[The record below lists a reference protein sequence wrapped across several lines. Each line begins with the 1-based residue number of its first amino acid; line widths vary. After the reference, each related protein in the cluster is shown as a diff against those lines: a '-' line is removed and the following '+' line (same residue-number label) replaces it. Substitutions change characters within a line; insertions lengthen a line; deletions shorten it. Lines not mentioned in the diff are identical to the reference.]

1 MWNNFKTY
9 GDSPENAFETLCNQ
23 LFERYLHRNY
33 KNDLARFRVINGAG
47 GDGGIEA
54 YGTLHTGTIVAVQ
67 SKWFPTAM
75 QTSQINQI
83 KKSITTALEI
93 RPDISKYILCIP
105 RNLASKKRG
114 KGGKI
119 PKNTEEDR
127 VNKLASDI
135 KDLHKD
141 LTLTWWTTDNILREL
156 QLPSNDGI
164 HRYWFDKETID
175 FSLLIEQFR
184 FQKTNNWLKERYV
197 PALHTQ
203 GVIHEQVGQLMF
215 SKKYRVALIS
225 KVQEVQTKIQK
236 TAKLLESFRDMVSK
250 KNLLSAMEEVDGY
263 LSKANGIASN
273 LVREIMASNMDYRV
287 ISDCPE
293 PEGLSILET
302 YLDDLR
308 PTNVEK
314 NTVYDLKG
322 LIRDLLRIY
331 PIGFFMDIADLLNVS
346 RKFVFGGPGTGK
358 TQGLANVV
366 ELALDNDYPA
376 ILIRAKTAN
385 SNSWTSILEKALDV
399 QGWTKNQLFSALET
413 LAIKNDVQKAMA
425 LDHGQEPD
433 YPKTVVLI
441 SIDGLE
447 EAVEKKEEWY
457 DRIAE
462 TTEITLRYPRIKFVF
477 TARHYFY
484 DNSKD
489 IDSLAE
495 EVRLEGDGDVQI
507 NEVIGPYFEHYR
519 ITGKLSY
526 PIQGL
531 TSLFALRLFC
541 EEYEGQNLDELGRVE
556 TTVQKLL
563 NLKVARL
570 NAEFIQNTGTGIIIT
585 EAPVIDGLSI
595 LSKAFYESG
604 SITHKELVQLL
615 SQDGGAFFSPEAATN
630 LLQFLASN
638 GVLTQY
644 ESLEKTG
651 VLEKRIRKYSI
662 TYQSIIETLISEEIY
677 ENIKT
682 ESEDKLPDIL
692 FRPLAIPVH
701 QLPKKDFAIKSI
713 APNRQ
718 IIQNLVSRIFN
729 EQEKLVGEEDFLIDG
744 LSQDQVLDL
753 QFEALRRAPK
763 SLAVKYNSYVRELF
777 FKNYEIRFK
786 VIKKLIIPSAKGNGD
801 FFNANWLHEILMGQP
816 TVFER
821 DKLWSDLDNEE
832 MNDFSESERFIYK
845 ANYTLRKLLTDNIL
859 DRSRVSDDAKH
870 DGFPLILAWGLS
882 TIDRELRERI
892 SSALTGWG
900 ILNPK
905 EHKLL
910 LDKIFNCNDP
920 QIQEDLASIT
930 LGIASRLKDFNG
942 LKELSEWAL
951 ATIFEH
957 RGKHRNV
964 IVRQGF
970 RAIVERAHQF
980 GLISEEK
987 VALARPRP
995 IEDFRLLKLDT
1006 DYLRKAR
1013 REYYPIVH
1021 DLAWYVIEKAY
1032 QRFLTGHEAK
1042 NEVEEESVRPEH
1054 QFLDQYRKNYGNKE
1068 IYPRSWGMSAALH
1081 YIKGLGLTRT
1091 KGSWFTDASHG
1102 SKSKIYT
1109 YEEKYTWLAVHYL
1122 QGYLSDYLPYAERS
1136 YSLERDWI
1144 TNYNVLT
1151 LIHNPVEDVMDEET
1165 MDHLLERRNTI
1176 WRIKEPLATEI
1187 TPSDKLQQDIEKAV
1201 LKDPNLDFNKWL
1213 FFKNFDFLNEGETA
1227 VGLYGYTYLNNKT
1240 ETVTTSLLTQAC
1252 IIKKENFGVLKD
1264 IVVNQPDNRYWL
1276 GSSDSYQAVADTDVY
1291 ANPTDI
1297 VWMDWIEER
1306 ENEIFISEDVS
1317 FSFTRTSVTKNDT
1330 QGEKEVYIPS
1340 KKIRTLLGISDYK
1353 NNKFL
1358 NPNDTVVGEISEVSE
1373 GSFED
1378 RQELL
1383 VVKWDMLQKALEDEG
1398 LQLCW
1403 FAQFFSRKNPFNKNL
1418 DKDFHAQRVKKY
1430 FIWKESKEFR
1440 SHKFW
1445 DETFSNQKDQ

>member
-33 KNDLARFRVINGAG
+33 KKDLARFRVINGAG

-54 YGTLHTGTIVAVQ
+54 YGALHTGTIVAVQ

-93 RPDISKYILCIP
+93 RPNISKYIICIP

-141 LTLTWWTTDNILREL
+141 LILTWWTTDDILREL
-156 QLPSNDGI
+156 QLPGNDGI

-175 FSLLIEQFR
+175 FSLLTEQFR

-197 PALHTQ
+197 PVLHTR

-225 KVQEVQTKIQK
+225 KVREVQTKIQK
-236 TAKLLESFRDMVSK
+236 TVKLLESFSDTVSEK
-250 KNLLSAMEEVDGY
+250 SLFQAIKEVEAY
-263 LSKANGIASN
+263 LAKTNGVASD
-273 LVREIMASNMDYRV
+273 LTREIVASNMDYRV
-287 ISDCPE
+287 ISDCQE
-293 PEGLSILET
+293 PEGISILAN
-302 YLDDLR
+302 YLDDLK
-308 PTNVEK
+308 PVGIEK
-314 NTVYDLKG
+314 NTVYELKE
-322 LIRDLLRIY
+322 LIQDILRIC
-331 PIGFFMDIADLLNVS
+331 PIGFFTDIGELLNIS

-366 ELALDNDYPA
+366 ELAFDHDYPA

-385 SNSWTSILEKALDV
+385 SGNWTSLLEKAMDV
-399 QGWTKNQLFSALET
+399 KGWTKNELFSALET
-413 LAIKNDVQKAMA
+413 LAIKKDIQKAMA
-425 LDHGQEPD
+425 LDYGVEPD
-433 YPKTVVLI
+433 HPKTVALI
-441 SIDGLE
+441 CIDGLE

-462 TTEITLRYPRIKFVF
+462 TKEITLRYPRIKFVF

-484 DNSKD
+484 DNSKG
-489 IDSLAE
+489 IDSFSE

-507 NEVIGPYFEHYR
+507 YEVIGAYFEQYR
-519 ITGKLSY
+519 ITGKLLH

-541 EEYEGQNLDELGRVE
+541 EEYEGQNLNNLGMVE

-570 NAEFIQNTGTGIIIT
+570 NAEFTKNVGTGMTIG
-585 EAPVIDGLSI
+585 ENPVTDGLST
-595 LSKAFYESG
+595 LSKAFYENE
-604 SITHKELVQLL
+604 SIAHMNLVQLL
-615 SQDGGAFFSPEAATN
+615 CQNKSAFFTPETATS
-630 LLQFLASN
+630 LIQFLANN
-638 GVLTQY
+638 GIMTKY
-644 ESLEKTG
+644 ERFEKEG
-651 VLEKRIRKYSI
+651 VLEKKVTDYSI
-662 TYQSIIETLISEEIY
+662 TYQSIIEILISEEIY
-677 ENIKT
+677 ENIKA

-692 FRPLAIPVH
+692 FRPLAIPMH
-701 QLPKKDFAIKSI
+701 QQHNKDFGRKSI

-729 EQEKLVGEEDFLIDG
+729 EQEKLIGEEDFLVDG
-744 LSQDQVLDL
+744 LSQNQILDL
-753 QFEALRRAPK
+753 QFETLQKAPK
-763 SLAVKYNSYVRELF
+763 SLAVKYDSYVKNLF
-777 FKNYEIRFK
+777 FKNYKTRFK
-786 VIKKLIIPSAKGNGD
+786 VIKKLIIPSAKGNGE
-801 FFNANWLHEILMGQP
+801 FFNANWLHEILVGQP

-832 MNDFSESERFIYK
+832 MNSFSESEHFIYK
-845 ANYTLRKLLTDNIL
+845 PNYTLRKLLIDNIL
-859 DRSRVSDDAKH
+859 DRPSITNDAKH

-900 ILNPK
+900 ILNPM
-905 EHKLL
+905 EYKLL

-942 LKELSEWAL
+942 LRELSKWAL

-957 RGKHRNV
+957 RSVLRNV

-970 RAIVERAHQF
+970 RAIVERAYQF
-980 GLISEEK
+980 GLISEKK

-995 IEDFRLLKLDT
+995 MEDFKLLKLDT

-1013 REYYPIVH
+1013 QEYYPIVH

-1032 QRFLTGHEAK
+1032 QNFLTGHEAK
-1042 NEVEEESVRPEH
+1042 NEVEMESVRPEH
-1054 QFLDQYRKNYGNKE
+1054 QFLDRYRKNYGNRE
-1068 IYPRSWGMSAALH
+1068 IYSRSWAMSAALH
-1081 YIKGLGLTRT
+1081 YIKELGLTRT
-1091 KGSWFTDASHG
+1091 KGIWFTEASHG
-1102 SKSKIYT
+1102 SKSKVYT

-1122 QGYLSDYLPYAERS
+1122 QGYLSDYLHYAERS

-1144 TNYNVLT
+1144 TNYNVIT
-1151 LIHNPVEDVMDEET
+1151 PIHNPVEDVIDEET
-1165 MDHLLERRNTI
+1165 MDHLLEKRNSI
-1176 WRIKEPLATEI
+1176 WRIKELLVTEI
-1187 TPSDKLQQDIEKAV
+1187 VPSDRFREDIEKTV
-1201 LKDPNLDFNKWL
+1201 LKDPDLDFKKWI
-1213 FFKNFDFLNEGETA
+1213 FFKNFEFLNDNETA
-1227 VGLYGYTYLNNKT
+1227 VSLYGWTELNNRS
-1240 ETVTTSLLTQAC
+1240 ETLITSLKTQAC
-1252 IIKKENFGVLKD
+1252 IIEKKNFEVFKET
-1264 IVVNQPDNRYWL
+1264 VVSQPDSRYWL
-1276 GSSDSYQAVADTDVY
+1276 RGSDNYQALADTYVY

-1306 ENEIFISEDVS
+1306 ENEIFVTEDVS
-1317 FSFTRTSVTKNDT
+1317 FLFTRTSVTKNDT

-1340 KKIRTLLGISDYK
+1340 KKIRTLLGISDYR
-1353 NNKFL
+1353 NDKFL
-1358 NPNDTVVGEISEVSE
+1358 DTSDTVVGAISEISE
-1373 GSFED
+1373 GSFKD

-1383 VVKWDMLQKALEDEG
+1383 VVKWEMLQKALETKG
-1398 LQLCW
+1398 LQIFW
-1403 FAQFFSRKNPFNKNL
+1403 FAQFFSRKNPFNETL
-1418 DKDFHAQRVKKY
+1418 DKDIYSQRVKKY
-1430 FIWKESKEFR
+1430 FIWEENKEFK

-1445 DETFSNQKDQ
+1445 DERSSNLKDQ